1 MKKYFFLFILVPV
14 CNPVVAQQ
22 AKDSLFTIVQKNK
35 QDTATVKA
43 LIDFGDIILTENIDS
58 AEGYYNKALAIS
70 KSINYWNGI
79 ALYYRSVTYYYGGR
93 KRNREKGLHFGNE
106 YLKQAI
112 AHNDE
117 MNTGKAYGTLAV
129 VYQRFHEYDSCIYFY
144 QKAIP
149 VIEKTA
155 KSSLPV
161 IYGNMAG
168 VYDQMQL
175 VDKAIEY
182 ASKAQELYRI
192 DKDTAGIVSTY
203 INMAS
208 AYSWDTAFNEKQ
220 IDVLQKGIALSKK
233 INNLFHLS
241 VLYNNLAGFYMDIK
255 KYDSALHYIN
265 EAVAV
270 AEKSGSQTDK
280 AELLISL
287 ANIYNT
293 KKDYAKALSV
303 INRVAADTA
312 GIALP
317 ITKQR
322 LLLDVKYE
330 SLNGLGR
337 YKEANNIADAIIV
350 INDSINQINNNNIAL
365 GFDEKIKKAEHEKK
379 LAEKELKISKQ
390 KTLVQLL
397 SIIAAALLGLGIL
410 FYLYQRKKQAAS
422 KQAILTLEKEQE
434 LIATKSSLEGQL
446 QERGRISKEIHDEL
460 GSSLTSISL
469 LTEVLKKRLDT
480 NQNPEV
486 NKISDTSAGMVDK
499 MNEIIWALNTSND
512 TINSLIAYT
521 RKFAN
526 NFLQEAGIELEFEE
540 KELPLDSV
548 IEGAARRNIYLTVKE
563 AINNIVKHS
572 GASKVNIMVDAFDN
586 LNIHIKDNGKGIE
599 MDNLPFFRNGLQNM
613 KKRMEDIG
621 GSLSVSNNNGTLI
634 TLSYPVK
641 AA

>member
-14 CNPVVAQQ
+14 CNPAVAQQ
-22 AKDSLFTIVQKNK
+22 AKDSLFIIIQKNN

-43 LIDFGDIILTENIDS
+43 LIDFGDIILNENIDS
-58 AEGYYNKALAIS
+58 AEGYYTKAFAIS

-79 ALYYRSVTYYYGGR
+79 ALYFRSIAFYYGVR
-93 KRNREKGLHFGNE
+93 KSNRDKGMQFGNE
-106 YLKQAI
+106 YLKEAI

-117 MNTGKAYGTLAV
+117 KNTGKAYGVLALL
-129 VYQRFHEYDSCIYFY
+129 YQRFQEYDSCIYFY

-149 VIEKTA
+149 IIERTA
-155 KSSLPV
+155 KSSLAV
-161 IYGNMAG
+161 IYGNIAG

-182 ASKAQELYRI
+182 ANKAQELYRI

-208 AYSWDTAFNEKQ
+208 AYSWDTATANKQ
-220 IDVLQKGIALSKK
+220 IDVLQKGISLARR
-233 INNLFHLS
+233 INSPYQLS
-241 VLYNNLAGFYMDIK
+241 VLYNNLSGSYMDLK
-255 KYDSALHYIN
+255 KFDSAIYYIN
-265 EAVAV
+265 QALFFT
-270 AEKSGSQTDK
+270 EKSGSKTDR
-280 AELLISL
+280 AELMISL
-287 ANIYNT
+287 AEIYNN
-293 KKDYAKALSV
+293 KKDYSKALEV
-303 INRVAADTA
+303 INKINADTA
-312 GIALP
+312 DVSL
-317 ITKQR
+317 TLSKQR
-322 LLLDVKYE
+322 LLLNLEYKC
-330 SLNGLGR
+330 LNALGS
-337 YKEANNIADAIIV
+337 YKEANKIADGLIA
-350 INDSINQINNNNIAL
+350 INDSINQVNNNEIAL
-365 GFDEKIKKAEHEKK
+365 GFDEKVKRAAH
-379 LAEKELKISKQ
+379 EKELAAKEIKISKQ
-390 KTLVQLL
+390 KSQLQLL
-397 SIIAAALLGLGIL
+397 LVAGLGIL
-410 FYLYQRKKQAAS
+410 ATGLLYYLYQRKKQLAS
-422 KQAILTLEKEQE
+422 NQTIKALEKEQE
-434 LIATKSSLEGQL
+434 LIATKSTLEGQL

-540 KELPLDSV
+540 RGLPLDSI
-548 IEGAARRNIYLTVKE
+548 IEGTTRRNIYLTVKE

-572 GASKVNIMVDAFDN
+572 GASKVNIMVDAVDN
-586 LNIHIKDNGKGIE
+586 LNIHIQDNGKGFV
-599 MDNLPFFRNGLQNM
+599 MDRLPEFRNGLQNM

-621 GSLSVSNNNGTLI
+621 GTISFGNNNGTVVKLF
-634 TLSYPVK
+634 YPLK
-641 AA
+641 TA

>member
-14 CNPVVAQQ
+14 CNPAVAQQ
-22 AKDSLFTIVQKNK
+22 AKDSLFTIIQKNN

-43 LIDFGDIILTENIDS
+43 LIDFGDIILNENIDS
-58 AEGYYNKALAIS
+58 AEGYYNKAFTIS

-79 ALYYRSVTYYYGGR
+79 ALYFRSIAFYYGVR
-93 KRNREKGLHFGNE
+93 KSNRDKGMQFGNE
-106 YLKQAI
+106 YLKEAI

-117 MNTGKAYGTLAV
+117 KNTGKAYGVLALL
-129 VYQRFHEYDSCIYFY
+129 YQRFQEYDSCIYFY

-149 VIEKTA
+149 IIERTA
-155 KSSLPV
+155 KSSLAV
-161 IYGNMAG
+161 IYGNIAG

-182 ASKAQELYRI
+182 ANKAQELYRI

-208 AYSWDTAFNEKQ
+208 AYSWDTATANKQ
-220 IDVLQKGIALSKK
+220 IDVLQKGISLARR
-233 INNLFHLS
+233 INSPYQLS
-241 VLYNNLAGFYMDIK
+241 VLYNNLSGSYMDLK
-255 KYDSALHYIN
+255 KFDSAIYYIN
-265 EAVAV
+265 QALFFT
-270 AEKSGSQTDK
+270 EKSGSKTDR
-280 AELLISL
+280 AELMISL
-287 ANIYNT
+287 AEIYNN
-293 KKDYAKALSV
+293 KKDYSKALEV
-303 INRVAADTA
+303 INKINADTA
-312 GIALP
+312 DVSL
-317 ITKQR
+317 TLSKQR
-322 LLLDVKYE
+322 LLLNLEYKC
-330 SLNGLGR
+330 LNALGS
-337 YKEANNIADAIIV
+337 YKEANKIADGLIA
-350 INDSINQINNNNIAL
+350 INDSINQVNNNEIAL
-365 GFDEKIKKAEHEKK
+365 GFDEKVKRAAH
-379 LAEKELKISKQ
+379 EKELAAKEIKISKQ
-390 KTLVQLL
+390 KSQLQLL
-397 SIIAAALLGLGIL
+397 LVAGLGIL
-410 FYLYQRKKQAAS
+410 ATGLLYYLYQRKKQLAS
-422 KQAILTLEKEQE
+422 NQTIKALEKEQE
-434 LIATKSSLEGQL
+434 LIATKSTLEGQL

-540 KELPLDSV
+540 RGLPLDSI
-548 IEGAARRNIYLTVKE
+548 IEGTTRRNIYLTVKE

-572 GASKVNIMVDAFDN
+572 GASKVNIMVDAVDN
-586 LNIHIKDNGKGIE
+586 LNIHIQDNGKGFV
-599 MDNLPFFRNGLQNM
+599 MDRLPEFRNGLQNM

-621 GSLSVSNNNGTLI
+621 GTISFGNNNGTVVKLF
-634 TLSYPVK
+634 YPLK
-641 AA
+641 TA